1 MRATTGIYQG
11 NLFWHTDENATFLLK
26 EGLLLNVLLHSYLIV
41 LFSQISTYLIT
52 SYAQNRK
59 KKKKTLTLTYSVA
72 VKITD
77 NLEITDN

>member
-1 MRATTGIYQG
+1 MLRATTGIYQG

-41 LFSQISTYLIT
+41 LFSQISTYLT

-59 KKKKTLTLTYSVA
+59 KKTLTFTYYVA

>member
-1 MRATTGIYQG
+1 MLRATTGIYQG

-59 KKKKTLTLTYSVA
+59 KNPLTFTYYVA

>member
-11 NLFWHTDENATFLLK
+11 NLFWHTDENVTFLLK
-26 EGLLLNVLLHSYLIV
+26 ERLLLNVLLHSYLIV

-59 KKKKTLTLTYSVA
+59 KTPLTFTYYVA

>member
-1 MRATTGIYQG
+1 MLRATTGIYQG

-59 KKKKTLTLTYSVA
+59 KNPLTFTYYVA

-77 NLEITDN
+77 NLGITDN